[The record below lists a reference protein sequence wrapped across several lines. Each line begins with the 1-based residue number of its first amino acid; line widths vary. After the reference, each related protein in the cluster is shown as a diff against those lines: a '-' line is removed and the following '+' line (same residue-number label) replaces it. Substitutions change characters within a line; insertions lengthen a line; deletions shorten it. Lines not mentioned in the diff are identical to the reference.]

1 MADAMTATMACRGP
15 DAHGLWLGRSVA
27 LGHRR
32 LSVIDPAGG
41 SQPMVFEHDGEPVVA
56 ISYTGEVFNYREL
69 RKQLL
74 IRGHGFRTDSDTEVV
89 LHAYLEWGEDFTEH
103 LNGMYAFA
111 LWDART
117 EELLLVRDRLGIKP
131 LYYWPLPGGV
141 LFGSEPKAILAHPSA
156 RPAIDT
162 EGFAELLGFTK
173 TPGHAV
179 YKGMHELRPGHT
191 LRVGRGGSTLRRYWA
206 VESHEH
212 TDDLDT
218 TIGRVRELLEDI
230 VARQL
235 VADVPVG

>member
-1 MADAMTATMACRGP
+1 PEAVRVR
-15 DAHGLWLGRSVA
+15 LGRHVA

-41 SQPMVFEHDGEPVVA
+41 SQPMVYEENGTPAVA

-69 RKQLL
+69 RHQLQV
-74 IRGHGFRTDSDTEVV
+74 RGHGFRTESDTEVV

-131 LYYWPLPGGV
+131 LYYHPLPGGGV
-141 LFGSEPKAILAHPSA
+141 LFGSEPKAILAHPSV

-173 TPGHAV
+173 TPGHAI
-179 YKGMHELRPGHT
+179 YKGMYELRPGHT
-191 LRVGRGGSTLRRYWA
+191 LRVGRGGHTLRRYWA

-218 TIGRVRELLEDI
+218 TISRVRELLEDI

-235 VADVPVG
+235 VADVP